1 MKYYFSK
8 KFEKKLDKLDAH
20 IIKAFYKR
28 FELFCEDSFSTLLNN
43 HSVNPPYHN
52 TRSINITGDYRAL
65 FIEETETSI
74 LFTNIGTH
82 SELYD

>member
-8 KFEKKLDKLDAH
+8 KFEKKLDKLDAR
-20 IIKAFYKR
+20 IVNAFYKR
-28 FELFCEDSFSTLLNN
+28 FELFCEDKFYPILNN
-43 HSVNPPYHN
+43 HSVDPPYHN

-65 FIEETETSI
+65 FIQETETTI
-74 LFTNIGTH
+74 LFVTIGTH